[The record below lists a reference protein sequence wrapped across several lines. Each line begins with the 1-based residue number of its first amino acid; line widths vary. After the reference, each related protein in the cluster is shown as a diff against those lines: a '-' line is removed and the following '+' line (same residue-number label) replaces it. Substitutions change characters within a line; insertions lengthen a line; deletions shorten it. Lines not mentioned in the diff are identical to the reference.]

1 MLDPDGVRHPLAK
14 FTHVINVYLNS
25 AFAVT
30 SQAAQEM
37 AKNEP
42 LASNQRGVIINTASI
57 AGFEGQP
64 GQAAYSAA
72 KGRHHRHDPDHRLAE
87 HGIRVMAIAPGP
99 FFTLAFAGAAS
110 VAGMTTEQ
118 AQEQWGST
126 VPNPKRIGD
135 PDEYAILAAQI
146 VENDYLNGTTIGLDG
161 ALRR

>member
-14 FTHVINVYLNS
+14 FAHVINVYLNS

-30 SQAAQEM
+30 SQAAEEM

-42 LASNQRGVIINTASI
+42 LASNQRGVIINIASI

-72 KGRHHRHDPDHRLAE
+72 KGGIIGMTLTIARDLAE
-87 HGIRVMAIAPGP
+87 RGIRVMAIAPGP
-99 FFTLAFAGAAS
+99 FFTVSLS
-110 VAGMTTEQ
+110 EVMTAEQ
-118 AQEQWGST
+118 AQDRWGST
-126 VPNPKRIGD
+126 VPNPKRLGD

-146 VENDYLNGTTIGLDG
+146 VENDFLNGTTIRLDG
-161 ALRR
+161 ALRL